1 MKTFKIFILSLLLV
15 ALSAPFAQAQKKAGK
30 KKKHQIIMQ
39 LTSNDAAVHKGLV
52 KQLNNL
58 KEGWGETVKIEVV
71 CHGPGIDFL
80 SAEKTGFKDEIYA
93 LKEKGIVFVV
103 CENSLKERKVAKES
117 MLPDMQFV
125 KMGIGE
131 IVEKQEQGW
140 TYIKAG
146 F

>member
-1 MKTFKIFILSLLLV
+1 MKNNFTAILLILAIIGMGV
-15 ALSAPFAQAQKKAGK
+15 NANAQKDK
-30 KKKHQIIMQ
+30 KVKPKHKIIMQ
-39 LTSNDAAVHKGLV
+39 LTSNDAAVLKGLT

-58 KEGWGETVKIEVV
+58 KEGWEDTVLIEVV

-80 SAEKTGFKDEIYA
+80 TTEKTKYKDEIYA

-103 CENSLKERKVAKES
+103 CENSLRERSVPKEAI
-117 MLPDMQFV
+117 LPDMQYV

-131 IVEKQEQGW
+131 IVLKQEAGW

>member
-1 MKTFKIFILSLLLV
+1 MRSIKLLV
-15 ALSAPFAQAQKKAGK
+15 FGLLAIILGSSQAFAQKKMGK

-39 LTSNDAAVHKGLV
+39 LTSNDVAVHKGLV

-58 KEGWGETVKIEVV
+58 KEGWGEKVVIEVV

-80 SAEKTGFKDEIYA
+80 NQEKTAFKEEIYK
-93 LKEKGIVFVV
+93 LKEQGIVFVV
-103 CENSLKERKVAKES
+103 CENTLKERKVSKES
-117 MLPDMQFV
+117 ILPNMDYV